1 MNLDNTHT
9 KKNGTEKKKNCLWST
24 DATDALYPHLYEV
37 IFYKKLSKLFS
48 KKSNP
53 ETNSY

>member
-1 MNLDNTHT
+1 MNLDNTRT
-9 KKNGTEKKKNCLWST
+9 KKNETKKKEKNCLWST

-37 IFYKKLSKLFS
+37 IFYKKLSKLFY

-53 ETNSY
+53 ETNS